1 MIPGSLARRYARAL
15 LGLAQSGPQRDKLA
29 KDLDAFAALCRS
41 EDADGQ
47 VVLTVLASERHPAAH
62 RKRLVDAF
70 LRRLGGDP
78 LLGKFLHYVIDRG
91 RMEGVLEIA
100 RAYRRM
106 ADEAAGRIDAQITS
120 AAPLPPDVLA
130 KIKQALERAT
140 GKQVIATT
148 AVDPELIG
156 GVVAKVGSTVVDGS
170 VRAALAQLKAGL
182 STQPAM
188 PPSAS
193 HAPRNRL

>member
-15 LGLAQSGPQRDKLA
+15 IGLAQSPVQRDKLA

-41 EDADGQ
+41 PDANGLL
-47 VVLTVLASERHPAAH
+47 VLTVLASERYPAVE
-62 RKRLVDAF
+62 RKRLVDSF
-70 LRRLGGDP
+70 LRRLSGGLGADP

-91 RMEGVLEIA
+91 RMEGVPDIA
-100 RAYRRM
+100 RAYHRM

-120 AAPLPPDVLA
+120 AAPLSPDALA

-156 GVVAKVGSTVVDGS
+156 GVVAKVGSTVIDGS
-170 VRAALAQLKAGL
+170 IRSALAQLKTSL
-182 STQPAM
+182 RS
-188 PPSAS
+188 
-193 HAPRNRL
+193 

>member
-15 LGLAQSGPQRDKLA
+15 IGLAQSAAQRDRLA

-41 EDADGQ
+41 QDADGML
-47 VVLTVLASERHPAAH
+47 VLTVLASERYPTAE
-62 RKRLVDAF
+62 RKRLVDSF
-70 LRRLGGDP
+70 LRRLGADP

-91 RMEGVLEIA
+91 RMEGVPDIA
-100 RAYRRM
+100 RAYHRM
-106 ADEAAGRIDAQITS
+106 ADEAAGRVDAQITS
-120 AAPLPPDVLA
+120 ASPLSPDALA

-140 GKQVIATT
+140 GKQVITTT

-170 VRAALAQLKAGL
+170 VRSALAQLKTSLRG
-182 STQPAM
+182 
-188 PPSAS
+188 
-193 HAPRNRL
+193 

>member
-15 LGLAQSGPQRDKLA
+15 IGLSQSPVQRDKLA

-41 EDADGQ
+41 QDSNGL
-47 VVLTVLASERHPAAH
+47 VVLTVLASERYPAVE
-62 RKRLVDAF
+62 RKRLVDSF

-91 RMEGVLEIA
+91 RMNGLLEIA
-100 RAYRRM
+100 RAYHRM
-106 ADEAAGRIDAQITS
+106 ADEAAGRVDAQITS
-120 AAPLPPDVLA
+120 AAPLAPEALA

-156 GVVAKVGSTVVDGS
+156 GVVAKVGSTVIDGS
-170 VRAALAQLKAGL
+170 VRSALAQLKHSLRG
-182 STQPAM
+182 
-188 PPSAS
+188 
-193 HAPRNRL
+193 